1 MKIGLP
7 EDWLMAA
14 LSKFNTDKPAWYGWK
29 KLDDSGNKFAPGERM
44 KYENIIL
51 NDSSAVLPSKSDVD
65 AKIQELK
72 DAEAQKV
79 IDKASAKAKLKA
91 GEALNDAEL
100 SALFG
105 D

>member
-29 KLDDSGNKFAPGERM
+29 KLDDSGNKFAVGERM

-51 NDSSAVLPSKSDVD
+51 NDPSAVIPSKSDVD

-72 DAEAQKV
+72 DAEAQV
-79 IDKASAKAKLKA
+79 DTDKANAKAKLMA
-91 GEALNDAEL
+91 GETLTQAE
-100 SALFG
+100 A
-105 D
+105 DTIII